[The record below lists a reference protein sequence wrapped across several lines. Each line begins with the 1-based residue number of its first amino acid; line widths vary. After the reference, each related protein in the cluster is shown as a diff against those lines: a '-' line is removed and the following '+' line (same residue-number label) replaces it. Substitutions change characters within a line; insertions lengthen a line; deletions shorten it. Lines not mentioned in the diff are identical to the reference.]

1 MFFLITL
8 TLFILVPFTE
18 IALFIKLGSSLGTFN
33 TLLLVIATA
42 VLGAWLVRQQGFQ
55 TLANIR
61 NQMSAGHLPA
71 MEMAEG
77 VALLFA
83 GALLLT
89 PGFLTDTIGFC
100 LLTPPV
106 RRAWIKF
113 LGRQG
118 LVSIAGVDQPASAR
132 DSTQHRKNSTRNIIE
147 GEYHKE
153 DD

>member
-1 MFFLITL
+1 MSFLIIL

-18 IALFIKLGSSLGTFN
+18 IALFIKLGGSLGTFN

-61 NQMSAGHLPA
+61 NQMDAGHLPA

-100 LLTPPV
+100 LLAPPI
-106 RRAWIKF
+106 RRTWIKF
-113 LGRQG
+113 LGRRG
-118 LVSIAGVDQPASAR
+118 LVSATTAGQRTGTHSQPQNKDDIR
-132 DSTQHRKNSTRNIIE
+132 TIIE
-147 GEYHKE
+147 GEYYKE

>member
-1 MFFLITL
+1 M
-8 TLFILVPFTE
+8 
-18 IALFIKLGSSLGTFN
+18 FN
-33 TLLLVIATA
+33 TLLLVVATA

-61 NQMSAGHLPA
+61 NQMNAGHLPA

-100 LLTPPV
+100 LLAPPI
-106 RRAWIKF
+106 RRAWIKY

-118 LVSIAGVDQPASAR
+118 LVSVATAGQRTGTRSH
-132 DSTQHRKNSTRNIIE
+132 TQNKDNNRSIIE
-147 GEYHKE
+147 GEYYKE
-153 DD
+153 ND